1 MNTRHVFP
9 LAAVMLLTGCRGV
22 PSINVLGS
30 FFPAWML
37 CIGLGVVGVLG
48 LRQIF
53 IKLEIEA
60 HLGPRQLVYFCL
72 WMLITLAFWL
82 LFFRS

>member
-1 MNTRHVFP
+1 MNTRHVFL
-9 LAAVMLLTGCRGV
+9 LAALMLLTGCRGV

-30 FFPAWML
+30 FFPAWLL

-72 WMLITLAFWL
+72 WMLITVAFWL

>member
-1 MNTRHVFP
+1 
-9 LAAVMLLTGCRGV
+9 
-22 PSINVLGS
+22 VLGS
-30 FFPAWML
+30 FFPAWLL

-72 WMLITLAFWL
+72 WMLITVAFWL